1 MATSFDYLIIGAGLF
16 GATFA
21 QKMNEHGKSCLVIDK
36 RPHAGGHTYCR
47 DEEGIRV
54 HEYGAHIFHTD
65 KDHVWQY
72 VNRFVRFNHFI
83 NSPLANYKG
92 ELYNLPFN
100 MNTFNKL
107 WGVKTPAEAKAQLAE
122 QRKSYLH
129 ITDPQNLEEQALKL
143 CGEDIYRIFI
153 KEYTEKQWGCPAT
166 ELPAFIIQRLP
177 FRFTYDN
184 NYFKDPY
191 QGIPKGG
198 YNLLTAGLLEGIEVR
213 LNTNYFENRK
223 YFDSLAHKI
232 IFTGC
237 IDEFFNYEFGH
248 LDYRSL
254 LFEHISLNI
263 DDFQGNAIVN
273 YNEVSIPFTRIIEH
287 KHFEFG
293 QQEHTIIT
301 REYPQIYEFGKE
313 PYYPINNEKN
323 MKKFKLYR
331 EKSIL
336 NPYVLFGGRLAE
348 YAYYDMDD
356 TIEAALLFAEKE
368 LSPNIAIYKL

>member
-1 MATSFDYLIIGAGLF
+1 M
-16 GATFA
+16 
-21 QKMNEHGKSCLVIDK
+21 
-36 RPHAGGHTYCR
+36 
-47 DEEGIRV
+47 
-54 HEYGAHIFHTD
+54 
-65 KDHVWQY
+65 
-72 VNRFVRFNHFI
+72 
-83 NSPLANYKG
+83 
-92 ELYNLPFN
+92 
-100 MNTFNKL
+100 
-107 WGVKTPAEAKAQLAE
+107 
-122 QRKSYLH
+122 
-129 ITDPQNLEEQALKL
+129 
-143 CGEDIYRIFI
+143 
-153 KEYTEKQWGCPAT
+153 
-166 ELPAFIIQRLP
+166 
-177 FRFTYDN
+177 
-184 NYFKDPY
+184 
-191 QGIPKGG
+191 
-198 YNLLTAGLLEGIEVR
+198 LEGIEVR

-336 NPYVLFGGRLAE
+336 NPHVLFGGRLAE

-356 TIEAALLFAEKE
+356 TIEAALLLAEKE